1 MIKVCKKTIFTV
13 TNCIGLTSYGYKNN
27 KTMKKLT
34 LFLSAVLMVAGFN
47 SAFADVQDR
56 HLTGFHAISAS
67 ASFDIYITQGSTES
81 VKIEAPADVINR
93 IITEVNGDVLKIH
106 TKNNHFS
113 WGGWFNNSH
122 KKMVIYVTVKSI
134 HAIDI
139 SGSSD
144 VFFKEGINADK
155 MELSVSG
162 SGDVIGKL
170 NAKSLE
176 TRVSGSGD
184 IKLAGNAQTATIRMN
199 GSGDFSG
206 RDFVTAVT
214 MVSISGS
221 GDATVNASQ
230 KLDARVSGSGDIRYA
245 GNPKQVSKSTSGS
258 GDIHRI

>member
-1 MIKVCKKTIFTV
+1 
-13 TNCIGLTSYGYKNN
+13 
-27 KTMKKLT
+27 MKKLT
-34 LFLSAVLMVAGFN
+34 TFLFAALMIAGFN
-47 SAFADVQDR
+47 SAFAEVQDR
-56 HLTGFHAISAS
+56 HLSGFHAISAS
-67 ASFDIYITQGSTES
+67 ASFDVYITQGSTES
-81 VKIEAPADVINR
+81 VKVEAPSDMINR
-93 IITEVNGDVLKIH
+93 IITEVNGDVLKIR
-106 TKNNHFS
+106 TKNGNFS

-122 KKMVIYVTVKSI
+122 KKMVVYVTVKSI
-134 HAIDI
+134 HAINI

-155 MELSVSG
+155 MELTVSG

-176 TRVSGSGD
+176 THVSGSGD
-184 IKLAGNAQTATIRMN
+184 IKLAGNAETSIIRMN

-206 RDFVTAVT
+206 REFVTAVT

-245 GNPKQVSKSTSGS
+245 GNPKEVSKSTSGS